1 MDNVGPIGLS
11 NKYSLVLKGLLE
23 TSGMSY
29 FGLCFTEKEKSF
41 KHWHLVVLVDP
52 EGQVLGEEV
61 EVLEED
67 SVVHRQV
74 QSGKEN
80 KQDVET
86 KTATVPRLLF
96 EKHLADRHLSGK
108 VFKRPYLVDS

>member
-1 MDNVGPIGLS
+1 MASV
-11 NKYSLVLKGLLE
+11 SLK
-23 TSGMSY
+23 
-29 FGLCFTEKEKSF
+29 KKR
-41 KHWHLVVLVDP
+41 HWHLVVLVDP

-61 EVLEED
+61 EVLED
-67 SVVHRQV
+67 YSVVHREV

-96 EKHLADRHLSGK
+96 EKHLADRHLSCK
-108 VFKRPYLVDS
+108 VLKRATTLFS